1 MLFDKDRFVAC
12 AAMPYKE
19 RTIEKL
25 YWSIGEVAAELGVN
39 ASLIRYWEK
48 EFGTLRPRRT
58 GRGDRLFTRK
68 DIEQLQKIQ
77 HLVKEKGFTLNGAK
91 EQLRRSE
98 PMSPA
103 ATDTQTEL
111 RQRLERVREQL
122 LALRDE

>member
-1 MLFDKDRFVAC
+1 
-12 AAMPYKE
+12 MPYKE
-19 RTIEKL
+19 RTVEKL

-68 DIEQLQKIQ
+68 DIEQLRTIQ

-91 EQLRRSE
+91 EQLRRATSA
-98 PMSPA
+98 SP
-103 ATDTQTEL
+103 TPDKLEEL

-122 LALRDE
+122 LMLRSTSDRAEGAV

>member
-1 MLFDKDRFVAC
+1 
-12 AAMPYKE
+12 MPYKE
-19 RTIEKL
+19 KTIEKL

-39 ASLIRYWEK
+39 TSLIRYWEK

-68 DIEQLQKIQ
+68 DIDQLRKIQ

-91 EQLRRSE
+91 EQLRHIA
-98 PMSPA
+98 PPQPPA
-103 ATDTQTEL
+103 PDAQAEL

-122 LALRDE
+122 LALREA